1 MSRDIN
7 ALLPHVARKVWA
19 FMKALEEAGI
29 TVLVTCTVRTPQEQ
43 EELYAQGRTRP
54 GRIVTNAKAW
64 QSWHNVRRA
73 VDIVPLRN
81 GKPVWGTQG
90 VDLIL
95 WRQIGEIGE
104 AHGLEWAGRWRKF
117 REYPHF
123 QVTDGLTLEQART
136 QL

>member
-7 ALLPHVARKVWA
+7 ALLPHVARRVVA
-19 FMKALEEAGI
+19 FISALEKAGI
-29 TVLVTCTVRTPQEQ
+29 TILVTCTVRSPEEQ
-43 EELYAQGRTRP
+43 DRLYAQGRTVP

-73 VDIVPLRN
+73 IDLVPLRD

-90 VDLIL
+90 ADLVL
-95 WRQIGEIGE
+95 WRQIGEIGKNN
-104 AHGLEWAGRWRKF
+104 GLEWAGSWRKF

-123 QVTDGLTLEQART
+123 QLTDGLTLEQARA